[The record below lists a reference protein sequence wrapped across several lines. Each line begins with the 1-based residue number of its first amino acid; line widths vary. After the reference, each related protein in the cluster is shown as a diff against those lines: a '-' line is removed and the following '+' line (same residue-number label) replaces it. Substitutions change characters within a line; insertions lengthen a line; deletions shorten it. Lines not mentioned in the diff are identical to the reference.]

1 MAKKILFYILLFA
14 IGIKAFAQDNLT
26 ISGKLTDKE
35 NGDPLIFASIGIKG
49 KPIGTISN
57 SLGEFDFHFPAAY
70 RNDVMVVSMMGYEN
84 YEAPIR
90 YLLNKDTVVIP
101 LNKAVKVL
109 DEVVISDTLTGGE
122 IVNIAINRIANNYPM
137 KPFIMDGFYRDVKK
151 IGGTYVSLLEAA
163 VKIYDENYKEPRNK
177 YRLRERVSLME
188 VRKSLGYN
196 HKFSRFFDQDNLLED
211 MLLHNSIRYRQFAME
226 ETFLS
231 KLKRLKDTYYDDHK
245 VFVVELV
252 NGNYL
257 KMYIDIDTYA
267 FVRVETEMDFRDE
280 IVNKKKKLVGKFDGL
295 KKIIDFKKFDE
306 KMYLNYMHVVSNI
319 NWYDRES
326 EELRFETEL
335 TQELLINR
343 IYPDTENRIGRTE
356 KMKRYGLQYQ
366 DEEYN
371 KEFWSSYNVIKETP
385 IDESILE
392 DLERD
397 VTLEEQF
404 EEY

>member
-1 MAKKILFYILLFA
+1 
-14 IGIKAFAQDNLT
+14 
-26 ISGKLTDKE
+26 
-35 NGDPLIFASIGIKG
+35 
-49 KPIGTISN
+49 
-57 SLGEFDFHFPAAY
+57 
-70 RNDVMVVSMMGYEN
+70 
-84 YEAPIR
+84 
-90 YLLNKDTVVIP
+90 
-101 LNKAVKVL
+101 
-109 DEVVISDTLTGGE
+109 
-122 IVNIAINRIANNYPM
+122 
-137 KPFIMDGFYRDVKK
+137 MDGFYRDVKK

-196 HKFSRFFDQDNLLED
+196 HRFSRYFDQDNLLED
-211 MLLHNSIRYRQFAME
+211 MLLHNSIRYWQFEME
-226 ETFLS
+226 EAFLS

-319 NWYDRES
+319 NWYDRET

-343 IYPDTENRIGRTE
+343 IYPDTDNRIGRTE

-392 DLERD
+392 DLERE